1 VDVTQLITKIN
12 TLPKELVTLILAML
26 PISELRGAIPY
37 GLHNGIPYFKVLI
50 ISLLGNLLPVVPL
63 YFFLNKLLAFFNR
76 FTLGKKFSNWLTT
89 HTLKKSKVIQVYKMV
104 GLIIFVGIP
113 LPMTGAWTG
122 TVASVL
128 LNLRFKYYIIGI
140 MAGVL
145 LAAIIMS
152 VLIFTIKSAFV
163 IP

>member
-1 VDVTQLITKIN
+1 
-12 TLPKELVTLILAML
+12 
-26 PISELRGAIPY
+26 
-37 GLHNGIPYFKVLI
+37 
-50 ISLLGNLLPVVPL
+50 
-63 YFFLNKLLAFFNR
+63 
-76 FTLGKKFSNWLTT
+76 
-89 HTLKKSKVIQVYKMV
+89 MV